1 MLYICNTIKEQQ
13 LTTTIMEKIYLVYD
27 EYRYDSSEQGT
38 IVTACATMEIAIRV
52 LKEKYE
58 WYLKESY
65 LQMFVGENNSLKEDL
80 ISQNDWWEVDEDS
93 VEIYINSKDTSLN
106 LHIAEANVV
115 AE

>member
-1 MLYICNTIKEQQ
+1 
-13 LTTTIMEKIYLVYD
+13 MEKIYLVYD
-27 EYRYDSSEQGT
+27 EYRYDGAEQGT
-38 IVTACATMEIAIRV
+38 MVTSCATMEIAIRV

-65 LQMFVGENNSLKEDL
+65 LQMFVGENNSLKEEL